1 MNDEALIDM
10 VIKTLNEAGALD
22 MKVFEVGKLTS
33 IADYM
38 IIVSG
43 QSSRQVS
50 AMADKLTL
58 AAKQHKQPPLGVEG
72 KDQGQWALVDLGDII
87 VHIMQPETRAY
98 YQLEKLW
105 GIEAGRAETL

>member
-1 MNDEALIDM
+1 MNGEALIDR

-50 AMADKLTL
+50 AMTDRLTL

-72 KDQGQWALVDLGDII
+72 KDQGEWALVDLGDII

>member
-1 MNDEALIDM
+1 MNDQALIDM
-10 VIKTLNEAGALD
+10 VIKTLHEAGALE

-50 AMADKLTL
+50 AMTDKLML
-58 AAKQHKQPPLGVEG
+58 ATKQHKQPPLGVEG
-72 KDQGQWALVDLGDII
+72 KDQGEWALVDLGDII

>member
-1 MNDEALIDM
+1 MNDESLIDM

-58 AAKQHKQPPLGVEG
+58 AAKQYKQPPLGVEG
-72 KDQGQWALVDLGDII
+72 KDQGEWALVDLGDII

>member
-1 MNDEALIDM
+1 MNDRALIDR

-50 AMADKLTL
+50 AMTDRLTL

-72 KDQGQWALVDLGDII
+72 KDQGEWALVDLGDII

>member
-50 AMADKLTL
+50 AMTDKLTL
-58 AAKQHKQPPLGVEG
+58 AAKQHKQSPLGVEG
-72 KDQGQWALVDLGDII
+72 KDQGEWALVDLGDII

-105 GIEAGRAETL
+105 GIEAGRAETF